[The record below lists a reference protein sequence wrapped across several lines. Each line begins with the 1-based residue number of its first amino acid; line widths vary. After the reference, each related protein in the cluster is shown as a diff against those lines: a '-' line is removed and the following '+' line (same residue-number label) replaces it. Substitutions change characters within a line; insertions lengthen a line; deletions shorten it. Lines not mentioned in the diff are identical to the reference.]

1 MKVAAKWKLAALTLV
16 AVPAAIWLVPDPLSH
31 WSKALIAV
39 AFMPLFIAL
48 GIELRATWK
57 RATEHRESYVEGSP
71 TGNKL
76 AVALAVVLIG
86 LVLWAAYSVVH
97 QHT

>member
-1 MKVAAKWKLAALTLV
+1 MKVAAKWRLAALTLV
-16 AVPAAIWLVPDPLSH
+16 AVPAAIWLVPDPLSR

-39 AFMPLFIAL
+39 AFMPLFIAV

-57 RATEHRESYVEGSP
+57 RATEHPESYVEVSP

-76 AVALAVVLIG
+76 AIALAVVLIG

-97 QHT
+97 QHI